1 MATTAEGVETEE
13 QRNMLRQLRCEE
25 MQGFLFSPARS
36 SEDIRILLH
45 ADAME
50 ELAHVG

>member
-13 QRNMLRQLRCEE
+13 QRNMLRQLQCGE

-36 SEDIRILLH
+36 SEAIRKLLH
-45 ADAME
+45 ANE
-50 ELAHVG
+50 IQELVRAS